1 MQDIPMNSKPRIG
14 ISARGLGKVFSGPN
28 SYIEDFTREFIRQA
42 RDYEIHVYYNSSD
55 SLGFF
60 EDALEHVVPGSNILL
75 WDHVLLPRQMK
86 RDGISL
92 TIFPKGTISISPP
105 CKAIPIMLD
114 LGYFYGALDPY
125 KRLNTIYMRWAMRFS
140 ANKAVSIFT
149 ISEHTRQDVI
159 RLLHTPP
166 EKVLNIFGA
175 ASESYRPVEDKS
187 VLNDVRMRYK
197 LEEPFIF
204 FPTSISPR
212 KNFPRLLDAFESV
225 KDKIPHHLYF
235 TGSVSWNADEVIQRL
250 SGSISERIHQ
260 LGKVP
265 FEEMAALY
273 TLSQFTIYPSL
284 FEGLGLPVLEAFQC
298 GSPVITSSE
307 TSLPEIAG
315 DAALM
320 VNAHS
325 SESIAEGLIRLAT
338 DAGLRSELRRKGFDQ
353 ARLFTWEKTVSKA
366 LEHIATKISP
376 AS

>member
-159 RLLHTPP
+159 RLFHTPP

-175 ASESYRPVEDKS
+175 DRKS
-187 VLNDVRMRYK
+187 TRLN
-197 LEEPFIF
+197 
-204 FPTSISPR
+204 
-212 KNFPRLLDAFESV
+212 
-225 KDKIPHHLYF
+225 
-235 TGSVSWNADEVIQRL
+235 
-250 SGSISERIHQ
+250 
-260 LGKVP
+260 
-265 FEEMAALY
+265 
-273 TLSQFTIYPSL
+273 
-284 FEGLGLPVLEAFQC
+284 
-298 GSPVITSSE
+298 SS
-307 TSLPEIAG
+307 
-315 DAALM
+315 
-320 VNAHS
+320 H
-325 SESIAEGLIRLAT
+325 
-338 DAGLRSELRRKGFDQ
+338 
-353 ARLFTWEKTVSKA
+353 
-366 LEHIATKISP
+366 
-376 AS
+376 